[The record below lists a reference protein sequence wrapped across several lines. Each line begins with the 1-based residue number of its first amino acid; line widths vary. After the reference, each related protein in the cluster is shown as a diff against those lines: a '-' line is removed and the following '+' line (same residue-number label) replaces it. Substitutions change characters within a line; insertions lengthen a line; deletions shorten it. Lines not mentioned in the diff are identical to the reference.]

1 MERLLFLGDSITDA
15 NHFFSDNPLGDGFVS
30 LIGNQLS
37 STQYQLYN
45 RGHDGFTIE
54 QLLRMVSRDGIA
66 NVWDMITILIGVND
80 IPVEVYTNQNRIPY
94 EYETYYRQLLTYVRR
109 HSNARL
115 ILIEPFL
122 FEQPAIYK
130 SWQTYLQMESQ
141 IIQKLAREYNA
152 DFIPTK
158 QALQDA
164 CLKWGTAAITLDG
177 IHLTD
182 LGNQLLA
189 NLWLAALGDVL

>member
-1 MERLLFLGDSITDA
+1 MKHFLFLGDSITDA

-37 STQYQLYN
+37 STQYQLCN

-54 QLLRMVSRDGIA
+54 QLFRMVSRDGIA
-66 NVWDMITILIGVND
+66 NSWDMITILIGVND
-80 IPVEVYTNQNRIPY
+80 IPVEIYTNRSRIPH

-130 SWQTYLQMESQ
+130 FWQTYLQMESQ

-164 CLKWGTAAITLDG
+164 CLEWGTTAITLDG

-182 LGNQLLA
+182 LGNQILA